1 MQHERRQ
8 LELFDAAGT
17 GEPAVSTGS
26 APSRDPSPLRPA
38 LFEPGP
44 ESRRQGTRG
53 RQNGR
58 PDWPGRPGAAPD
70 RPPQKL
76 FRVSEIAEHVGV
88 TRQTI
93 HNYATIGLITEKRQ
107 TPGGQRLYDESVFPV
122 LARIQRLK
130 ARHRL
135 AEIRRLLEEEVARE
149 VGLAPSMERDAG
161 SGGDSAMQEG
171 PADATAAGERPP
183 AGP

>member
-1 MQHERRQ
+1 MQRERRQ
-8 LELFDAAGT
+8 LELFGADEAGET
-17 GEPAVSTGS
+17 ASPALRTP
-26 APSRDPSPLRPA
+26 APRPSP
-38 LFEPGP
+38 
-44 ESRRQGTRG
+44 TRG
-53 RQNGR
+53 EAGYETAFAAAEQKRASGR
-58 PDWPGRPGAAPD
+58 PDRPGAAIH
-70 RPPQKL
+70 RPPKKL

-93 HNYATIGLITEKRQ
+93 HNYATIGLITEQRQ

-149 VGLAPSMERDAG
+149 VGLSPSGERGAG
-161 SGGDSAMQEG
+161 SGGESATRDG
-171 PADATAAGERPP
+171 PVDATAAGERPP
-183 AGP
+183 AEP